1 MRQEVESLLT
11 ADETNED
18 FLGAPAYELMAGVLA
33 DEKAE
38 FRAGQVVGPYTILS
52 SLGAGGMGEVY
63 LAKDARLGRKVA
75 LKLLP
80 FDFARDHGRVRRFEQ
95 EARAASALNHPNVCV
110 IHEIG
115 NATAWRKN
123 R

>member
-1 MRQEVESLLT
+1 
-11 ADETNED
+11 
-18 FLGAPAYELMAGVLA
+18 MAGVLA

-63 LAKDARLGRKVA
+63 LAKDARLARKVA

-95 EARAASALNHPNVCV
+95 EARAASALKRPNGCV

-115 NATAWRKN
+115 KTENGRHFIAVGCIERITLSARIGQQPLN
-123 R
+123 CVR